1 MLTGRMAAAGQ
12 ADQGF
17 VLSCATLS
25 IPRPATGHER
35 LLGLVQ
41 KFWSLEEVPQARRI
55 SAADVECEAA
65 FARGCSRDPTGRY
78 TVALPLRP
86 ERVALLGESLS
97 QARSALASMHRR
109 MQRDQELSGRYHEFM
124 AEYEN
129 LGHMRRLT
137 AEELAAHQGPAVYIP
152 HHGIWQ
158 RHDRGRKL
166 RVVFNASRP
175 TSSGYSLNDALHA
188 GPKLQG
194 HVATVL
200 TRWRLHR
207 YAFCADIQMMFRQIR
222 VRPEDVH
229 LQRVLWSQDAD
240 SPAHH
245 YALQTVTYGEA
256 CAPYLA
262 LRTIRQLCADE
273 GAENDL
279 YMDDFLSGGHSLE
292 TTRRLRDQLIALL
305 TAGGFHLRKWEASDP
320 VLLEDIAVDDHLR
333 PSWVHL
339 SADGPVTELGVGWS
353 PTTDRFRFK
362 PPASPHPGLQLT
374 KRKALAELSSIFDSA
389 GWLAPITLVAKMI
402 VQDLW
407 RAMLSWD
414 EILPQAWQDKWSAFR
429 STILAATEID
439 IPRWIR
445 LAPDKNLQLHA
456 FADASRRAL
465 AAAVY
470 SRVTDK
476 DGSVTTALLN
486 ARTKLSSIKSLQ
498 PASTGRLRMTIPRL
512 ELRAALI
519 ASQLFTT
526 TASTLKSDEPVGN
539 DLVDNY
545 IAHVQKLVAGA
556 TLHHVPTTDNP
567 ADIASRVVGSDALKG
582 HRLWW
587 TGSKWLSSPESTW
600 PQTALADDPPSIGP
614 DDSTTACLVSL
625 ARRQSP
631 AATEDQARNHL
642 ENFSTLGSLLRGTVR
657 AHRLLTGSTP
667 NSPRPLGPVRA
678 ADLRWAFLTCAR
690 LSQRQTFADEIKL
703 LQGPAP
709 RLQTSLSALEPFLD
723 EDGLLRVG
731 GRLSQSPLS
740 YDERHPVLLDGCSHL
755 AELVLRWAHACSLHG
770 GFRSTYARVLQKS
783 WITGGKLGVKRYLRQ
798 CLICARISARTT
810 AQGMAPLPAVRVTPS
825 RPFSHC
831 GVDYAGPFPL
841 CRSRGRGLP
850 TIKGY
855 VALFVCMSTKAIHL
869 ELVDDLTTAS
879 FLGALTR
886 FIGRRGRP
894 NEIWSDN
901 GTNFRGASLELR
913 RLLQEAEIDWGLVE
927 GTLAQVGVSWRF
939 IPPAAPHFGRLW
951 EAGVKSMKAHL
962 HRIAAPKKLTYE
974 EFTTLLI
981 SIEATLNSRLLAP
994 PTGDLDD
1001 LDALTPSHFLFG
1013 TSATSIPQPLPA
1025 TTNLESTQHW
1035 ELVRAMRGLFWD
1047 RWGRE
1052 YLNTLRQRPKWRTIR
1067 PNLQVDDLVVITD
1080 PTLLRPDGRWPL
1092 GHIVATHPGPDGL
1105 VRSAKIRT
1113 AAGEYVRPVVKL
1125 APLPALGLIEQP
1137 P

>member
-1 MLTGRMAAAGQ
+1 MFGWTLTGRVAATRQ
-12 ADQGF
+12 ADQG
-17 VLSCATLS
+17 VALSCATLS
-25 IPRPATGHER
+25 IPGPATGHER

-41 KFWSLEEVPQARRI
+41 KFWSLEEVPQTRRI

-109 MQRDQELSGRYHEFM
+109 MQRDQELSGLYHEFM

-137 AEELAAHQGPAVYIP
+137 AEELTAHQGPTVYIP

-158 RHDRGRKL
+158 NHDRGRKL

-194 HVATVL
+194 HVTTVL

-222 VRPEDVH
+222 V
-229 LQRVLWSQDAD
+229 
-240 SPAHH
+240 
-245 YALQTVTYGEA
+245 
-256 CAPYLA
+256 
-262 LRTIRQLCADE
+262 
-273 GAENDL
+273 
-279 YMDDFLSGGHSLE
+279 SLE
-292 TTRRLRDQLIALL
+292 TTRRLRDHLIALL
-305 TAGGFHLRKWEASDP
+305 TAGGFHLRKWVASDP
-320 VLLEDIAVDDHLR
+320 ALLEDIAVDDRLR

-374 KRKALAELSSIFDSA
+374 KRKALAELSSIFDPA
-389 GWLAPITLVAKMI
+389 GWMATITLVAKMI

-407 RAMLSWD
+407 RAKLSWD
-414 EILPQAWQDKWSAFR
+414 EILPQAWQEKWSAFR

-439 IPRWIR
+439 IPRWIGF
-445 LAPDKNLQLHA
+445 APDKNLQLHA

-476 DGSVTTALLN
+476 DGSITTALLN
-486 ARTKLSSIKSLQ
+486 ARTKLSSIKGLQ
-498 PASTGRLRMTIPRL
+498 PASTGRLRMTILRL

-519 ASQLFTT
+519 ASQLLIT
-526 TASTLKSDEPVGN
+526 TASALKVPISACHLWSDSRVALHWLQSDDPVGN

-545 IAHVQKLVAGA
+545 IAHVQELIAGA

-567 ADIASRVVGSDALKG
+567 ADIASRGVGSDGLKD
-582 HRLWW
+582 HRLRW
-587 TGSKWLSSPESTW
+587 TGPKWLSSPESAS
-600 PQTALADDPPSIGP
+600 PQTALVDDPPSTGP
-614 DDSTTACLVSL
+614 GDTTTACLVSL
-625 ARRQSP
+625 AHRRSP

-690 LSQRQTFADEIKL
+690 FSQRQTFADEIKL

-709 RLQTSLSALEPFLD
+709 RLQASLRALEPFLD
-723 EDGLLRVG
+723 EDGLMRVG
-731 GRLSQSPLS
+731 GRLSQSPLP
-740 YDERHPVLLDGCSHL
+740 YDERHPVLLDGRSHL
-755 AELVLRWAHACSLHG
+755 AELVLRWAHARSLHG
-770 GFRSTYARVLQKS
+770 GFRSTYARVLQKA
-783 WITGGKLGVKRYLRQ
+783 WITGGKSRVKRHLRQ
-798 CLICARISARTT
+798 CLICARISARTA

-869 ELVDDLTTAS
+869 EFVGDLTTAS
-879 FLGALTR
+879 FLGTLTR

-913 RLLQEAEIDWGLVE
+913 RLLQEAEIDWGLVK
-927 GTLAQVGVSWRF
+927 GTLVQDGVSWRF
-939 IPPAAPHFGRLW
+939 IPLAAPHFGGLW
-951 EAGVKSMKAHL
+951 EAVL
-962 HRIAAPKKLTYE
+962 
-974 EFTTLLI
+974 
-981 SIEATLNSRLLAP
+981 
-994 PTGDLDD
+994 
-1001 LDALTPSHFLFG
+1001 
-1013 TSATSIPQPLPA
+1013 
-1025 TTNLESTQHW
+1025 
-1035 ELVRAMRGLFWD
+1035 RA
-1047 RWGRE
+1047 
-1052 YLNTLRQRPKWRTIR
+1052 
-1067 PNLQVDDLVVITD
+1067 
-1080 PTLLRPDGRWPL
+1080 
-1092 GHIVATHPGPDGL
+1092 
-1105 VRSAKIRT
+1105 
-1113 AAGEYVRPVVKL
+1113 
-1125 APLPALGLIEQP
+1125 
-1137 P
+1137 